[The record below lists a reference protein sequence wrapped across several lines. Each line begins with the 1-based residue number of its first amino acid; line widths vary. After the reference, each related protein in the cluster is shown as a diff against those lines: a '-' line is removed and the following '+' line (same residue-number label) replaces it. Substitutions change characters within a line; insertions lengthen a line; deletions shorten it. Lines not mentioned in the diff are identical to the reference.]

1 MHAAQSQSWK
11 ALSRQ
16 AHHLCHEVKPSK
28 GVQVRLQLEK
38 EKKKKQKATFRN
50 MELDKSM
57 NQAE

>member
-1 MHAAQSQSWK
+1 
-11 ALSRQ
+11 
-16 AHHLCHEVKPSK
+16 
-28 GVQVRLQLEK
+28 VRLQLEK